1 MSAERWFAT
10 CDEILTKIRTT
21 QLDSI
26 RRAAELIA
34 DAGEAGGGLHFF
46 DTGHCSHEPIHRAG
60 GLLMIRR
67 LNFGLNLET
76 TPGPKGG
83 DAVDR
88 RRAETRRS
96 TEEQLA
102 DIGVQRSGLAPGDAL
117 IVNSVSGKAALP
129 VEVALSARRL
139 GCKVIAITNITY
151 STAVESQH
159 SSGKHLFEVADVVID
174 NCGVVGDAVLNV
186 EGVGTGVAPTSGV
199 AFCYIIWALASESVA
214 QMQARGLHPHV
225 YRSINLPD
233 GEAFNARAEQAY
245 RETGI

>member
-1 MSAERWFAT
+1 MSAERWFAA
-10 CDEILTKIRTT
+10 CDEILEKIRTT
-21 QLDSI
+21 QTDSI
-26 RRAAELIA
+26 RRAAALIA
-34 DAGEAGGGLHFF
+34 EAGEAGGGLHFF

-67 LNFGLNLET
+67 LNFAFSMET
-76 TPGPKGG
+76 KEAPKRG
-83 DAVDR
+83 DEVTR
-88 RRAETRRS
+88 RRTEVRRS

-129 VEVALSARRL
+129 VEVALAAQRL
-139 GCKVIAITNITY
+139 GCKVIGITNVTY
-151 STAVESQH
+151 SRAVESQH
-159 SSGKHLFEVADVVID
+159 SSGKHLFEVADIVID
-174 NCGVVGDAVLNV
+174 NCGVVGDAVLDV

-199 AFCYIIWALASESVA
+199 AFCYIMWALVSETVA
-214 QMQARGLHPHV
+214 QMRARGLSPHV

-233 GEAFNARAEQAY
+233 GEEFNARAEQAY